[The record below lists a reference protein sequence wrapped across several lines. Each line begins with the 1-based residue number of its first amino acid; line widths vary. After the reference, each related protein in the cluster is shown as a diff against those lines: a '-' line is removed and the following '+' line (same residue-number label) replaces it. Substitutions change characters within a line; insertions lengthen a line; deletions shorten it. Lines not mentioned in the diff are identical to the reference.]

1 MEKEYTEKG
10 SYVQTDLRAKFLA
23 SQCLEKGNMRE
34 FLEELQTKREELVQV
49 GVNINKKDYLLTVIS
64 SLPFSLSN
72 FASAQLAATR
82 MFSTMKSIEPD
93 VLMSLLMEEADQQK
107 VQYACRAPRKGKE
120 EGEEP
125 QDEALSSVSSKPRK
139 GKGREN
145 ITCWNCD

>member
-10 SYVQTDLRAKFLA
+10 AYVQTDLHAKFLA
-23 SQCLEKGNMRE
+23 SRCPEKGNVRE

-49 GVNINKKDYLLTVIS
+49 RVDIDKKDYLSTVIS

-72 FASAQLAATR
+72 FASAQLAAAR
-82 MFSTMKSIEPD
+82 MFSTTKLIEPD
-93 VLMSLLMEEADQQK
+93 VLMLLLMEEADRQK
-107 VQYACRAPRKGKE
+107 VQYARQAPRKGKE

-125 QDEALSSVSSKPRK
+125 RDEALSSVSSKPRK